1 VPEDVRISQAMTAR
15 LQLRFVKS
23 ADDLGQLPDSPA
35 ELAFVG
41 RSNVGKSSLLNA
53 LGAQK
58 SLARVSKTPGRTRL
72 LNLFEVDGGGTV
84 VDCPGYGYASASAK
98 IRASWQ
104 TTMERY
110 LLERRQLVMILV
122 LVDGEIGP
130 TPLDVQ
136 MLEWLRSH
144 GRPHTVIATK
154 HDKVKSSAR
163 DKRKRELAAGCD
175 LAPSEIVWVSAAK
188 NVGLDRLRELA
199 AAWLSTTEG
208 RGRPKRWET

>member
-1 VPEDVRISQAMTAR
+1 MTAR
-15 LQLRFVKS
+15 LQLRFVQS
-23 ADDLGQLPDSPA
+23 ADDLGQLPDTSA

-58 SLARVSKTPGRTRL
+58 TLARVSKTPGRTRL
-72 LNLFEVDGGGTV
+72 LNLFEVDGGGTI

-104 TTMERY
+104 KTMERY
-110 LLERRQLVMILV
+110 LLERQQLVMILV

-130 TPLDVQ
+130 TPLDLQ
-136 MLEWLRSH
+136 MLEWLRSYD
-144 GRPHTVIATK
+144 RPHTVIATK

-163 DKRKRELAAGCD
+163 DKRTRELAAGCD
-175 LAPSEIVWVSAAK
+175 LGPSEIVWVSAAK
-188 NVGLDRLRELA
+188 NVGLDRLRDLA
-199 AAWLSTTEG
+199 RSWLALDVGGSP
-208 RGRPKRWET
+208 RRWGP

>member
-1 VPEDVRISQAMTAR
+1 MATRMT
-15 LQLRFVKS
+15 LRFVQS
-23 ADDLGQLPDSPA
+23 ADDLTQLPDSSA

-58 SLARVSKTPGRTRL
+58 TLARVSKTPGRTRL
-72 LNLFEVDGGGTV
+72 LNLFEVDGGGTI

-104 TTMERY
+104 KTMERY
-110 LLERRQLVMILV
+110 LLERQQLVMILV

-130 TPLDVQ
+130 TPLDLQ
-136 MLEWLRSH
+136 MLEWLRSYD
-144 GRPHTVIATK
+144 RPHTVIATK
-154 HDKVKSSAR
+154 HDKVRSSAR
-163 DKRKRELAAGCD
+163 DRRKRELAAGCD
-175 LAPSEIVWVSAAK
+175 VAPSEIVWVSAAK

-199 AAWLSTTEG
+199 RSWLSLDAG
-208 RGRPKRWET
+208 GRPTRWER

>member
-1 VPEDVRISQAMTAR
+1 MTAR

-23 ADDLGQLPDSPA
+23 ADDLSQLPDTSA
-35 ELAFVG
+35 ELAVVG

-58 SLARVSKTPGRTRL
+58 TLARVSKTPGRTRL
-72 LNLFEVDGGGTV
+72 LNLFEVDGGGTI

-104 TTMERY
+104 KTMERY
-110 LLERRQLVMILV
+110 LLERHQLVMILV

-130 TPLDVQ
+130 TPLDTQ
-136 MLEWLRSH
+136 MLEWLRSYD
-144 GRPHTVIATK
+144 RPHAVVATK
-154 HDKVKSSAR
+154 HDKVKSSVR

-175 LAPSEIVWVSAAK
+175 LSPSEIVWVSAAK
-188 NVGLDRLRELA
+188 NIGLDRLRDLVHQWLA
-199 AAWLSTTEG
+199 VDVG
-208 RGRPKRWET
+208 GKPKRWEP

>member
-1 VPEDVRISQAMTAR
+1 MTAR

-23 ADDLGQLPDSPA
+23 ADDLSQLPDTSA
-35 ELAFVG
+35 ELAVVG

-58 SLARVSKTPGRTRL
+58 TLARVSKTPGRTRL
-72 LNLFEVDGGGTV
+72 LNLFEVDGGGTI

-104 TTMERY
+104 KTMEHY

-130 TPLDVQ
+130 TPLDTQ
-136 MLEWLRSH
+136 MLAWLRSYD
-144 GRPHTVIATK
+144 RPHAVVATK
-154 HDKVKSSAR
+154 HDKVKSSVR
-163 DKRKRELAAGCD
+163 DKRKRELAARCD
-175 LAPSEIVWVSAAK
+175 LSPSEIVWVSAAK
-188 NVGLDRLRELA
+188 NIGLDRLRDLVYQ
-199 AAWLSTTEG
+199 WLSVDVG
-208 RGRPKRWET
+208 GRPKRWEP

>member
-1 VPEDVRISQAMTAR
+1 
-15 LQLRFVKS
+15 
-23 ADDLGQLPDSPA
+23 
-35 ELAFVG
+35 
-41 RSNVGKSSLLNA
+41 
-53 LGAQK
+53 
-58 SLARVSKTPGRTRL
+58 
-72 LNLFEVDGGGTV
+72 
-84 VDCPGYGYASASAK
+84 
-98 IRASWQ
+98 
-104 TTMERY
+104 MERY

>member
-1 VPEDVRISQAMTAR
+1 MRENVRTMTAR

-23 ADDLGQLPDSPA
+23 ADDLSQLPDTSA
-35 ELAFVG
+35 ELAVVG

-53 LGAQK
+53 LGDQK
-58 SLARVSKTPGRTRL
+58 TLARVSKTPGRTRL
-72 LNLFEVDGGGTV
+72 LNLFEVVGGGTV

-98 IRASWQ
+98 MRASWQ
-104 TTMERY
+104 KIMERY
-110 LLERRQLVMILV
+110 LLERQQLAMILV

-136 MLEWLRSH
+136 MLEWLRSYD
-144 GRPHTVIATK
+144 RPYTVVATK

-163 DKRKRELAAGCD
+163 DKRKHELAAGCD
-175 LAPSEIVWVSAAK
+175 LATSEIVWVSAAK

-199 AAWLSTTEG
+199 VSWLSVDMG
-208 RGRPKRWET
+208 GKPRRWES

>member
-1 VPEDVRISQAMTAR
+1 MSAR
-15 LQLRFVKS
+15 LQLRFVQS
-23 ADDLGQLPDSPA
+23 ADDLGQLPGTSA

-72 LNLFEVDGGGTV
+72 LNLFEVDGGGTI

-98 IRASWQ
+98 IRSSWQ
-104 TTMERY
+104 KTMERY

-130 TPLDVQ
+130 TPLDTQ
-136 MLEWLRSH
+136 MLEWLRSYE
-144 GRPHTVIATK
+144 RPHTVIATK

-163 DKRKRELAAGCD
+163 DKRKRELAAACD
-175 LAPSEIVWVSAAK
+175 VSPSDVVWVSAAN
-188 NVGLDRLRELA
+188 NVGLDRLRDLA
-199 AAWLSTTEG
+199 RSWLSPDAG
-208 RGRPKRWET
+208 VRPRRWEP